1 MERSREGWWPT
12 PWWRT
17 FHWRI
22 IEKVLIQGWWTPQK
36 SEKTVSSQTFCQ
48 QVPARSFGV
57 LLINVFFRWKSSPI
71 LTEIA
76 YIQRDPHILDN
87 SGFRL
92 FFDFF
97 DFFRKNHENVQI
109 RTKGFF
115 AFFRFF
121 RLLGDPPDGKKS
133 WKNDQT
139 TSSDRLN
146 HRIQGYTPHLDGYI
160 DQLSRKT
167 TPRSTY
173 FLRSFLVLS
182 LLCLKARPDHLDLY
196 GRVKLVSK

>member
-1 MERSREGWWPT
+1 MVYRGVITVLKQWKNSLQPGPYLPCSRRSY
-12 PWWRT
+12 
-17 FHWRI
+17 
-22 IEKVLIQGWWTPQK
+22 
-36 SEKTVSSQTFCQ
+36 
-48 QVPARSFGV
+48 GV

-71 LTEIA
+71 LIEIA

-87 SGFRL
+87 SKSQGALIFRR
-92 FFDFF
+92 FFG
-97 DFFRKNHENVQI
+97 KKQENVQI

-133 WKNDQT
+133 WKIDQT
-139 TSSDRLN
+139 TSLNRLN

-160 DQLSRKT
+160 YQLSRKT